1 MARPTAER
9 MVGPPPGAS
18 LFQPIA
24 PDPGVDLPRDS
35 QEIVL
40 GLDEFEALRLA
51 DHLGLYQEAGALR
64 MGISRQTFARILDE
78 ARHKLALVL
87 VEGRA
92 LRIEGGPARPY
103 VEGASNTM
111 KIAVPSK
118 DGIVDA
124 HFGHCAYFSLFTV
137 ENGLILDEGRLE
149 APEACGCKSGI
160 AGELARLGVKKLLAG
175 NIGEGAV
182 RVLGSYGIEVLRGA
196 SGTVRPAVEDYLAG
210 KPFETGAGCAEHHE
224 GCEHH

>member
-1 MARPTAER
+1 MARPPAER
-9 MVGPPPGAS
+9 LIGPPPGAS
-18 LFQPIA
+18 LFRPA
-24 PDPGVDLPRDS
+24 DPGQGEGEARDGR
-35 QEIVL
+35 EIVL

-51 DHLGLYQEAGALR
+51 DHQGLYQEAGALR

-92 LRIEGGPARPY
+92 LRIEGGPARPH
-103 VEGASNTM
+103 VEGEPNPM
-111 KIAVPSK
+111 KVAVPSR

-124 HFGHCAYFSLFTV
+124 HFGHCSYFSLFTV
-137 ENGLILDEGRLE
+137 ENGIILEEGRLD

-160 AGELARLGVKKLLAG
+160 AGELARMGVKRLLAG

-196 SGTVRPAVEDYLAG
+196 SGPVRPAVEAFLAG
-210 KPFETGAGCAEHHE
+210 KPFATGAGCAEHHE

>member
-1 MARPTAER
+1 

-18 LFQPIA
+18 MFQPIA
-24 PDPGVDLPRDS
+24 ASPGIDS
-35 QEIVL
+35 PKASPEVVL

-64 MGISRQTFARILDE
+64 MGISRPTFARILDE

-103 VEGASNTM
+103 VEGAPNTM

-124 HFGHCAYFSLFTV
+124 HFGHCAYFSVFTV
-137 ENGLILDEGRLE
+137 EEGAITEEGRLE

-160 AGELARLGVKKLLAG
+160 AGELARLGVKRLLAG

-182 RVLGSYGIEVLRGA
+182 RVLTSYGIEVLRGA
-196 SGTVRPAVEDYLAG
+196 SGEVRPAVEDYLAG
-210 KPFETGAGCAEHHE
+210 KPFASGAGCAEHHE

>member
-1 MARPTAER
+1 MARPPAER
-9 MVGPPPGAS
+9 RIGLPPAATVFRPQDAGPPPE
-18 LFQPIA
+18 
-24 PDPGVDLPRDS
+24 PGEV
-35 QEIVL
+35 VL

-51 DHLGLYQEAGALR
+51 DHERLYQEAGALR

-78 ARHKLALVL
+78 AHHKLALVL
-87 VEGRA
+87 VEGRV
-92 LRIEGGPARPY
+92 LRIEGGPARHY
-103 VEGASNTM
+103 EEEESSM
-111 KIAVPSK
+111 LKLAVPSR

-137 ENGLILDEGRLE
+137 NEGIIIEEGRLD

-196 SGTVRPAVEDYLAG
+196 SGQAKTAVEDFISG
-210 KPFETGAGCAEHHE
+210 KPFATGAGCAEHHE
-224 GCEHH
+224 GCEHGAE